1 MKQNVVKLELNSNE
15 KLQITQKVIDGIKP
29 RSKAYFVRD
38 TKLTGFAIKVNPKGQ
53 SKYIAE
59 SRLDGSSRNKRVE
72 IGVVGVL
79 SLAQARKK
87 ARTMLSAIQS
97 GVDPKER
104 DYVDKLS
111 LKNLV
116 ESYYRSNQRIKSS
129 RAEEYISSTLMF
141 MKPFLSRHANDL
153 SAKEYFEHYQKNIK
167 VRPTVADR
175 IHRQLRA
182 AYAYAVKKQLV
193 DKNPTDIVTVQD
205 RPVSTPRERSL
216 SLDAELP
223 AFMRSLFDVSIN
235 VTIRDVLL
243 LMTATGMRRR
253 EALELRWD
261 QIDFDRFIILLIET
275 KNKHQHMIPM
285 SNLVRSMLVQ
295 RDQSED
301 RHDEYVFP
309 NAKGSG
315 PLVDIRKAMKKV
327 LDGAGI
333 TESLAPHDLRR
344 TFTAIGQELGLEIYQ
359 IKALLNHAD
368 NSVTAR
374 HYQDKRAPALV
385 RNRRKLL
392 NQVSDYLEH
401 SATGFVSGIR
411 SDNYLDGMFE
421 EEKTD
426 DGSVEYFYAMEKERL
441 EMSQPMQLTH
451 AEMKDLDPEAY
462 GYRNEKLE
470 KAYDWEW

>member
-1 MKQNVVKLELNSNE
+1 
-15 KLQITQKVIDGIKP
+15 
-29 RSKAYFVRD
+29 
-38 TKLTGFAIKVNPKGQ
+38 
-53 SKYIAE
+53 
-59 SRLDGSSRNKRVE
+59 
-72 IGVVGVL
+72 
-79 SLAQARKK
+79 
-87 ARTMLSAIQS
+87 
-97 GVDPKER
+97 
-104 DYVDKLS
+104 
-111 LKNLV
+111 
-116 ESYYRSNQRIKSS
+116 
-129 RAEEYISSTLMF
+129 
-141 MKPFLSRHANDL
+141 
-153 SAKEYFEHYQKNIK
+153 
-167 VRPTVADR
+167 
-175 IHRQLRA
+175 
-182 AYAYAVKKQLV
+182 
-193 DKNPTDIVTVQD
+193 
-205 RPVSTPRERSL
+205 
-216 SLDAELP
+216 
-223 AFMRSLFDVSIN
+223 
-235 VTIRDVLL
+235 
-243 LMTATGMRRR
+243 
-253 EALELRWD
+253 
-261 QIDFDRFIILLIET
+261 
-275 KNKHQHMIPM
+275 
-285 SNLVRSMLVQ
+285 
-295 RDQSED
+295 
-301 RHDEYVFP
+301 
-309 NAKGSG
+309 
-315 PLVDIRKAMKKV
+315 MKKV
-327 LDGAGI
+327 VDDAGI